1 MRGTN
6 STRPGITFA
15 STKETSKGV
24 VNLDEVVDPKV
35 IEWVTGF
42 CGAELFGGAMETDVP
57 DLPQALARFAEF
69 APVLVDPRA
78 IWRHHGIS
86 YSIEGLLEAWDEVE
100 AVAEACSPPD
110 RRDVA

>member
-1 MRGTN
+1 
-6 STRPGITFA
+6 
-15 STKETSKGV
+15 
-24 VNLDEVVDPKV
+24 
-35 IEWVTGF
+35 
-42 CGAELFGGAMETDVP
+42 METDVP

-100 AVAEACSPPD
+100 AVAGAVHGSPRCGVTSLLRGRHSPA
-110 RRDVA
+110 RYGHC